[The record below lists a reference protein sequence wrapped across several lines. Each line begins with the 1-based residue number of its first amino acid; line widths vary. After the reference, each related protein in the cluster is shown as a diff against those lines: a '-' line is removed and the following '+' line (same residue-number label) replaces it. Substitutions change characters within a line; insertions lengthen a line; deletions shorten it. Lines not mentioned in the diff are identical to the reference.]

1 LLKHACQKVLKI
13 APFLTFKTENIAF
26 EVGEEGGMAKRLL
39 LNEIFHELRDIVR
52 SYIRFLRVRIKP
64 LMVIATFVLILFMMT
79 QVTSL
84 VLTSKTIPNVGVV
97 KAVGVGVYWDAA
109 LTNKVSSID
118 WGVLDPGSN
127 KNVTVY
133 IRNEGNSAVSLTMN
147 TANWN
152 PSTTS
157 NYMTLTWNYGGQS
170 INVGAVI
177 QVKLTLSVSAS
188 VAGITNFSFDINIV
202 ASG

>member
-1 LLKHACQKVLKI
+1 
-13 APFLTFKTENIAF
+13 
-26 EVGEEGGMAKRLL
+26 MAKRLL

-97 KAVGVGVYWDAA
+97 KAVGVEVYWDAA

-152 PSTTS
+152 PSTAS

-202 ASG
+202 ASS

>member
-1 LLKHACQKVLKI
+1 MV
-13 APFLTFKTENIAF
+13 
-26 EVGEEGGMAKRLL
+26 KRLL
-39 LNEIFHELRDIVR
+39 PTETFHELRDIVR
-52 SYIRFLRVRIKP
+52 SYIHFLRVKIKP
-64 LMVIATFVLILFMMT
+64 LIVMMTIVLILLMVT

-84 VLTSKTIPNVGVV
+84 IIASKTIPNVGSLRT
-97 KAVGVGVYWDAA
+97 VGVGVYFDAA

-118 WGVLDPGSN
+118 WGALDLGSN

-133 IRNEGNSAVSLTMN
+133 IRNEGNSAASLTMN

-170 INVGAVI
+170 VNVGAVI
-177 QVKLTLSVSAS
+177 QVKLILAVSNS
-188 VAGITNFSFDINIV
+188 VAGITNFSFDINIL

>member
-1 LLKHACQKVLKI
+1 
-13 APFLTFKTENIAF
+13 
-26 EVGEEGGMAKRLL
+26 MAKRLL
-39 LNEIFHELRDIVR
+39 LNRILLHEPRDILR
-52 SYIRFLRVRIKP
+52 SYIHFLRVKIKP
-64 LMVIATFVLILFMMT
+64 LMAIAIFVLILFIVT
-79 QVTSL
+79 QVMAP
-84 VLTSKTIPNVGVV
+84 VLTSKTIPNVGSV

-147 TANWN
+147 IANWN
-152 PSTTS
+152 PSTAS

-170 INVGAVI
+170 INAGAVI
-177 QVKLTLSVSAS
+177 QVKLTLLVSAS
-188 VAGITNFSFDINIV
+188 VAGITNFGFDINIV
-202 ASG
+202 ANG

>member
-1 LLKHACQKVLKI
+1 
-13 APFLTFKTENIAF
+13 
-26 EVGEEGGMAKRLL
+26 
-39 LNEIFHELRDIVR
+39 
-52 SYIRFLRVRIKP
+52 
-64 LMVIATFVLILFMMT
+64 MVIVTFVLILFMAT

-84 VLTSKTIPNVGVV
+84 IIASKTIPNVGSL
-97 KAVGVGVYWDAA
+97 KTVGVGAYFDTA

-118 WGVLDPGSN
+118 WGVLDLGSN

-170 INVGAVI
+170 VNVGAVI
-177 QVKLTLSVSAS
+177 QVKLILSVSAS
-188 VAGITNFSFDINIV
+188 AAGITNFSFDINIV
-202 ASG
+202 ANG

>member
-1 LLKHACQKVLKI
+1 
-13 APFLTFKTENIAF
+13 
-26 EVGEEGGMAKRLL
+26 MAKRLL

-52 SYIRFLRVRIKP
+52 SYIHFLRVRIKP

-152 PSTTS
+152 PSTAS

>member
-1 LLKHACQKVLKI
+1 
-13 APFLTFKTENIAF
+13 
-26 EVGEEGGMAKRLL
+26 MAKRSL

-64 LMVIATFVLILFMMT
+64 LTVIATFVLILFMMT

-97 KAVGVGVYWDAA
+97 KAVGVEVYWDAA

-152 PSTTS
+152 PSTAS

>member
-1 LLKHACQKVLKI
+1 MV
-13 APFLTFKTENIAF
+13 
-26 EVGEEGGMAKRLL
+26 KRLL
-39 LNEIFHELRDIVR
+39 PTEIFHEFRDIGR
-52 SYIRFLRVRIKP
+52 SYINFLRVRIKP
-64 LMVIATFVLILFMMT
+64 LMVIVTFVLILFMAT

-84 VLTSKTIPNVGVV
+84 IIASKTIPNVGSL
-97 KAVGVGVYWDAA
+97 KTVGVGVYFDTA

-118 WGVLDPGSN
+118 WGVLDLGSN

-170 INVGAVI
+170 VNVGAVI
-177 QVKLTLSVSAS
+177 QVKLILSVSAS
-188 VAGITNFSFDINIV
+188 AAGITNFSFDINIV
-202 ASG
+202 ANG

>member
-1 LLKHACQKVLKI
+1 MWDGM
-13 APFLTFKTENIAF
+13 EN
-26 EVGEEGGMAKRLL
+26 G
-39 LNEIFHELRDIVR
+39 IFHELRNTVR
-52 SYIRFLRVRIKP
+52 YYIHFLRLRIKP
-64 LMVIATFVLILFMMT
+64 LIVIVTFVLILFMVT
-79 QVTSL
+79 QVMPL
-84 VLTSKTIPNVGVV
+84 VLTSKTIPNVGSV

-127 KNVTVY
+127 KNFNVY

-147 TANWN
+147 AANWN
-152 PSTTS
+152 PSTAS
-157 NYMTLTWNYGGQS
+157 NYMTLTWNYSGQS

-188 VAGITNFSFDINIV
+188 VTGITSFSFDINIV

>member
-1 LLKHACQKVLKI
+1 MV
-13 APFLTFKTENIAF
+13 
-26 EVGEEGGMAKRLL
+26 KRLL
-39 LNEIFHELRDIVR
+39 PTETFHELRDIVR
-52 SYIRFLRVRIKP
+52 SYIHFLRVKIKP
-64 LMVIATFVLILFMMT
+64 LIVIMTFVLILLMVT

-84 VLTSKTIPNVGVV
+84 IIASKTIPNVGSLRT
-97 KAVGVGVYWDAA
+97 VGVGVYCDAA

-118 WGVLDPGSN
+118 WGALDLGSN

-147 TANWN
+147 PANWV
-152 PSTTS
+152 PATTS

-170 INVGAVI
+170 VNVGAVI
-177 QVKLTLSVSAS
+177 QVKLILAVSNS
-188 VAGITNFSFDINIV
+188 VAGITNFSFDINIL